1 MQEEQALLQRAKQGD
16 QAAFGQLVA
25 RYEKQVYHQA
35 LRLLGQAEDAGD
47 VTQEVFF
54 KAWRGLPSF
63 QGDSTLST
71 WLYRLTG
78 NAAIDLLRREG
89 KRRGEVSLDDE
100 AGGWDNR
107 LASPD
112 DPPERALERE
122 DLKRAVAWGLSQLS
136 LEHRQVLVLREI
148 HQLRY
153 DEIADVLSLD
163 VGTVKS
169 RISRARKQLR
179 NFLLKD
185 GNFSPPPTSKEPEK
199 EGCK

>member
-71 WLYRLTG
+71 
-78 NAAIDLLRREG
+78 
-89 KRRGEVSLDDE
+89 
-100 AGGWDNR
+100 
-107 LASPD
+107 
-112 DPPERALERE
+112 
-122 DLKRAVAWGLSQLS
+122 
-136 LEHRQVLVLREI
+136 
-148 HQLRY
+148 
-153 DEIADVLSLD
+153 
-163 VGTVKS
+163 
-169 RISRARKQLR
+169 
-179 NFLLKD
+179 
-185 GNFSPPPTSKEPEK
+185 
-199 EGCK
+199 

>member
-1 MQEEQALLQRAKQGD
+1 MQEEEQALLQRAKQGD

-122 DLKRAVAWGLSQLS
+122 DLKRVVAWGLSRLS
-136 LEHRQVLVLREI
+136 VEHRQVLVLREVNGASYEQI
-148 HQLRY
+148 GQ
-153 DEIADVLSLD
+153 VLGLPP
-163 VGTVKS
+163 GTVKS
-169 RISRARKQLR
+169 RVARARLALARLLR
-179 NFLLKD
+179 EA
-185 GNFSPPPTSKEPEK
+185 GYGP
-199 EGCK
+199 